1 MITKQYAEEFARHWI
16 AAWNN
21 HDIAAIMEH
30 YADEIKFYSPV
41 IKTLNVNDQGMI
53 AGTADLRAYF
63 LKGLAKYP
71 DLSFEL
77 KGVYAGVNSIALHYL
92 SVNRGPAIEVFELNA
107 AAKVTRV
114 LCNYIN
120 TFEV

>member
-1 MITKQYAEEFARHWI
+1 MITKQYAEEFASLWI

-21 HDIAAIMEH
+21 HDIDAIMEH

-41 IKTLNVNDQGMI
+41 IKALNVNDEGMI
-53 AGTADLRAYF
+53 IGTADLRSYF
-63 LKGLAKYP
+63 LKGLAKYT

-77 KGVYAGVNSIALHYL
+77 QGVYTGVNSIVLHYL
-92 SVNRGPAIEVFELNA
+92 SVNRSPAIEVFELNA
-107 AAKVTRV
+107 AAKATRV

-120 TFEV
+120 AL